1 MSPSSTTSCL
11 TRLVAQSDAQAAGR
25 SIEELARIRDDCL
38 VAVLSGLRGQAW
50 GAGNDVAATERR
62 WQRTAVAAAERLVA
76 AGDDSPRATV
86 LRPVTDASRHGLLH
100 LHEVI
105 VAPEWIDYNGH
116 MTEHR
121 YLEVLAD
128 TTDVFLPLIGAGGDY
143 AASGSSFYTV
153 ETHIRHL
160 GEAHAG
166 DRLTVS
172 TQLLHHDP
180 KRLHLFHEIRRAD
193 DGAPVATG
201 EHMLLHVDMAA
212 GRAVPAGADVL
223 AALDRIAAAQA
234 GLPVPDG
241 RRPRDRLRRGARAD
255 PGLSSWPL
263 AGRLADRPRVRYNA
277 GLDV

>member
-1 MSPSSTTSCL
+1 M
-11 TRLVAQSDAQAAGR
+11 
-25 SIEELARIRDDCL
+25 
-38 VAVLSGLRGQAW
+38 
-50 GAGNDVAATERR
+50 
-62 WQRTAVAAAERLVA
+62 
-76 AGDDSPRATV
+76 
-86 LRPVTDASRHGLLH
+86 
-100 LHEVI
+100 I
-105 VAPEWIDYNGH
+105 VAPDWIDYNGH

-143 AASGSSFYTV
+143 AASGSSYYTV

-160 GEAHAG
+160 GEARVG

-193 DGAPVATG
+193 DGSPVATG

-223 AALDRIAAAQA
+223 GRARPDRGRPGAGCPCPTAPAARSA
-234 GLPVPDG
+234 P
-241 RRPRDRLRRGARAD
+241 RGARAD
-255 PGLSSWPL
+255 PGLIS
-263 AGRLADRPRVRYNA
+263 RPRPAA
-277 GLDV
+277 GGPPSGAV